1 MDSFEISSDN
11 YDPSSLKRS
20 ERLEEERLNN
30 PLYKRNNPER
40 IDVSSQASSRNSHS
54 NKTEATKENHKIG
67 SATMAASTRWRI
79 FFGIILIIVAA
90 YLLIVS
96 ISYFAYGA
104 EDQSIVQ
111 GKELSE
117 ISLDREGISNTG
129 GPVGAWL
136 SDLLLS
142 RWLGLGSFIIIF
154 YIGALGFS
162 LVKIKRFKFW
172 DLTYKCLLTA
182 ITLSILIGFVTYS
195 FTSHNYWGGDHGY
208 TVNKYL
214 MDNAGIWGAIG
225 VNILLVAAVALVFM
239 RQLQSA
245 YTSYNR
251 KVTRRREKLAKQ
263 RAIDEARKKRRESML
278 TPDPIKPAAAQQPI
292 ITPVEPVIQGLE
304 DTSNSV
310 SSYVNQKSSELDELA
325 DIEEIGEDTPGVD
338 ISKGTS
344 DLSTTEVIQSPDI
357 VEIIS
362 DEDEDDNGETIT
374 VPVHE
379 PAKEVI
385 PHDIIDEKPAEADQK
400 ANPTIK
406 SKEIGG
412 REAAEPFRDIFD
424 PTLELSRYRFPSL
437 DLLENKIPRTDHVDL
452 LEQEENKARLTETL
466 RTFGVKISHIEATVG
481 PTITRYEIIPAEG
494 VRTRSVKSLG
504 EDLALTLQA
513 LGVRIIAPIPGK
525 GTIGIEVPNKDPQT
539 VYIRN
544 ILSSETFLNFKGELP
559 IALGT
564 TITNDVYVADLAK
577 LPHLLVAGATGMGK
591 SVGLNTIITSLLYK
605 KHPAELKFVL
615 VDPKRVELSLYRT
628 LERHYLA
635 ALPGEDSIITD
646 MSKVVTV
653 LNSLCKEMEDRLG
666 LLQAAE
672 VRNIKEYNTKF
683 IAKKLNPKK
692 HRFLPYIVLI
702 IDEFAD
708 IILTQG
714 KEVENP
720 VSRLAAVARA
730 AGIHLII
737 ATQRPSVNVITG
749 GIKTNIPGRMA
760 FRVNQGVD
768 SRTIIDQ
775 VGANLL
781 NGKGDMLF
789 SRDGIIDRVQG
800 AFISTDE
807 VKAVVDSIGDQI
819 GYDEPYQLPEYV
831 DTNAEGASA
840 RGGALTDRDPMF
852 EEAGRLVVNSNS
864 GSTTML
870 QRKLAIGFGRAAR
883 IMDQLEIAGVV
894 GPAQGGKPRDVLM
907 DMYAFERY
915 LNPAPPTE

>member
-1 MDSFEISSDN
+1 MDTFEISSDN
-11 YDPSSLKRS
+11 YNPSSLHRS
-20 ERLEEERLNN
+20 ERREGGQNPSGEGKRAGSNN
-30 PLYKRNNPER
+30 SGQQGKNATHENRKEVESDAFLSPG
-40 IDVSSQASSRNSHS
+40 SRW
-54 NKTEATKENHKIG
+54 KI
-67 SATMAASTRWRI
+67 
-79 FFGIILIIVAA
+79 FLGIVLIVISA

-96 ISYFAYGA
+96 ISYFAHGA
-104 EDQSIVQ
+104 NDQSIVQ
-111 GKELSE
+111 GRNFSE
-117 ISLDREGISNTG
+117 IADNGERISNTG
-129 GPVGAWL
+129 GPAGAYL
-136 SDLLLS
+136 SNLLLS
-142 RWLGLGSFIIIF
+142 RWLGIGSFVLIF
-154 YIGALGFS
+154 YLGALGIS
-162 LVKIKRFKFW
+162 LVRVHKFKFW
-172 DLTYKCLLTA
+172 NLTYKCLLTA
-182 ITLSILIGFVTYS
+182 IMVSVLLGFVTYS

-208 TVNKYL
+208 MVNHYV
-214 MDNAGIWGAIG
+214 MENAGIMGAIG
-225 VNILLVAAVALVFM
+225 LNILLVAAVVLVFL
-239 RQLQSA
+239 RQIQTTYMA
-245 YTSYNR
+245 YH
-251 KVTRRREKLAKQ
+251 RRIERHREKIAREK
-263 RAIDEARKKRRESML
+263 AVSEARRKEREKRM
-278 TPDPIKPAAAQQPI
+278 TADPISYEPGEKGKSEESETTGEPAYQREQIKTNPSEAR
-292 ITPVEPVIQGLE
+292 GLGRM
-304 DTSNSV
+304 
-310 SSYVNQKSSELDELA
+310 SELEELETEDSDENFV
-325 DIEEIGEDTPGVD
+325 ETTRPEINGKNENTV
-338 ISKGTS
+338 T
-344 DLSTTEVIQSPDI
+344 TTES
-357 VEIIS
+357 
-362 DEDEDDNGETIT
+362 
-374 VPVHE
+374 
-379 PAKEVI
+379 
-385 PHDIIDEKPAEADQK
+385 EKPQ
-400 ANPTIK
+400 PMG
-406 SKEIGG
+406 EIS
-412 REAAEPFRDIFD
+412 AAEPKVMETPAMEELAEIPVVDDPAESTSVFSSVLPSVAKEESVAEDAEPFPETYD
-424 PTLELSRYRFPSL
+424 PTLELSRFRNPSL
-437 DLLENKIPRTDHVDL
+437 DLLDDKVPRTDHVDM

-539 VYIRN
+539 VFIRN
-544 ILSSETFLNFKGELP
+544 VLGSEKFRNFEGELP

-591 SVGLNTIITSLLYK
+591 SVGLNTIICSLLYK

-615 VDPKRVELSLYRT
+615 VDPKRVELSLYRS

-635 ALPGEDSIITD
+635 ALPGEDTIITD
-646 MSKVVTV
+646 MTKVVPV
-653 LNSLCKEMEDRLG
+653 LNSLCKEMEERLE

-683 IAKKLNPKK
+683 KAKKLNPKK
-692 HRFLPYIVLI
+692 HRFLPYIVLV

-714 KEVENP
+714 REVENP
-720 VSRLAAVARA
+720 VSRIAAVARA
-730 AGIHLII
+730 AGIHMII
-737 ATQRPSVNVITG
+737 ATQRPAVNVITG

-800 AFISTDE
+800 AFISTEE

-831 DTNAEGASA
+831 DSSAEGGAVK
-840 RGGALTDRDPMF
+840 GGALTDRDPLF
-852 EEAGRLVVNSNS
+852 EEAGRLVVNSAS

-870 QRKLAIGFGRAAR
+870 QRKLQIGFGRAAR

-915 LNPAPPTE
+915 LTPPPAGE

>member
-11 YDPSSLKRS
+11 YDPSSLNSPAQQTGGRVPGLNENRS
-20 ERLEEERLNN
+20 GSQ
-30 PLYKRNNPER
+30 R
-40 IDVSSQASSRNSHS
+40 IASSVSEIHNTQYS
-54 NKTEATKENHKIG
+54 KENTTKREA
-67 SATMAASTRWRI
+67 SVDTMSTATRWKI
-79 FFGIILIIVAA
+79 FAGILLIVAAA

-96 ISYFAYGA
+96 ISYFAHGA
-104 EDQSIVQ
+104 DDQSLVQ
-111 GKELSE
+111 GRDFVNIASDSDKVL
-117 ISLDREGISNTG
+117 NTG
-129 GPVGAWL
+129 GPLGAYL

-142 RWLGLGSFIIIF
+142 RWLGIGSFIIIF
-154 YIGALGFS
+154 YIGALGIS
-162 LVKIKRFKFW
+162 LVRIHHFKFW

-182 ITLSILIGFVTYS
+182 ITLSILTGFVTYA

-208 TVNKYL
+208 MVNKFII
-214 MDNAGIWGAIG
+214 DKAGIFGAIG
-225 VNILLVAAVALVFM
+225 LNILLVAAVALVFM
-239 RQLQSA
+239 RQIQMA
-245 YTSYNR
+245 YTAY
-251 KVTRRREKLAKQ
+251 RRRVERHREKLAREK
-263 RAIDEARKKRRESML
+263 AESEARRRKREKMMTPNPIPVQEETKEPVFDDSFVRREETPVNQTNIETQQIETVQN
-278 TPDPIKPAAAQQPI
+278 TPD
-292 ITPVEPVIQGLE
+292 ITDSITQTDIQEPVTSTIINESPDNSVEDSQTTLE
-304 DTSNSV
+304 DIPIDTDTEIPTEENDLFIPLINKEPV
-310 SSYVNQKSSELDELA
+310 SDDNTDETIN
-325 DIEEIGEDTPGVD
+325 DTVEEQEEI
-338 ISKGTS
+338 KS
-344 DLSTTEVIQSPDI
+344 D
-357 VEIIS
+357 
-362 DEDEDDNGETIT
+362 
-374 VPVHE
+374 
-379 PAKEVI
+379 KEV
-385 PHDIIDEKPAEADQK
+385 
-400 ANPTIK
+400 
-406 SKEIGG
+406 
-412 REAAEPFRDIFD
+412 AEPFRDTYD
-424 PTLELSRYRFPSL
+424 PTLELSRFRFPSI
-437 DLLENKIPRTDHVDL
+437 DLLDDKIQRTDHVDM

-544 ILSSETFLNFKGELP
+544 ILASDTFQNFQGELP

-807 VKAVVDSIGDQI
+807 VKAIVDSIGEQI

-831 DTNAEGASA
+831 DPNTENGPA
-840 RGGALTDRDPMF
+840 RSGALTDRDPMF

-915 LNPAPPTE
+915 LNPPPPTSE